1 MFIFLS
7 AGSPHG
13 ADWAATLKWPLPAPP
28 AQTKEEPPLSSEAKI
43 GMFQDIGLRFQAPTK
58 RALVQDDDNTYPY
71 PWILPSLGS
80 LDGKPGQ

>member
-28 AQTKEEPPLSSEAKI
+28 AQTKEGPPLSSEAKI
-43 GMFQDIGLRFQAPTK
+43 GMFQDIGLRFQA
-58 RALVQDDDNTYPY
+58 LVQDDDNTCPY